1 MPFPTLCVVLLSS
14 CSLMEVVMAEQ
25 RAATPKTV
33 ALAFLETT
41 AKRSF
46 EALRPLMTDDHVF
59 AFNEEETRGGKEIKK
74 AWTEW
79 WQMVPDLKIEV
90 VQTLEAGQKVV
101 IQMTSRGTC
110 AVKEG
115 RTIKGAWSYP
125 VIAIVTVRG
134 GKVSEWREFG
144 DASPLNKLLE

>member
-1 MPFPTLCVVLLSS
+1 MAFRALCVLPLLF
-14 CSLMEVVMAEQ
+14 CSLMGVAVAEQ
-25 RAATPKTV
+25 KASTPEAV
-33 ALAFLETT
+33 ALAFLEAA

-59 AFNEEETRGGKEIKK
+59 AFNEEETRGEKELGK

-90 VQTLEAGQKVV
+90 VQTLQADQKVV

-110 AVKEG
+110 AVTDG
-115 RTIKGAWSYP
+115 RTVKGAWSYP
-125 VIAIVTVRG
+125 VVAIVTVRD
-134 GKVSEWREFG
+134 GKVAEWREFG
-144 DASPLNKLLE
+144 DASPLNKLLK